1 MPPHPF
7 TTSYQDKLKKTYAS
21 QDAQEDCLPMTRR
34 SFASSRSQLGGVAA
48 DSDSDFVSAFVP
60 EVVENP
66 SAFPLGCDSATF
78 QPCSDRAPSSLKVLG
93 DEFEKDLSD
102 HCESPS

>member
-1 MPPHPF
+1 
-7 TTSYQDKLKKTYAS
+7 
-21 QDAQEDCLPMTRR
+21 MTRR

-48 DSDSDFVSAFVP
+48 DSDSDFASAFVP
-60 EVVENP
+60 EVVGIP

-78 QPCSDRAPSSLKVLG
+78 QPCSDRAPSSLKVFG
-93 DEFEKDLSD
+93 DEFEKDPSD